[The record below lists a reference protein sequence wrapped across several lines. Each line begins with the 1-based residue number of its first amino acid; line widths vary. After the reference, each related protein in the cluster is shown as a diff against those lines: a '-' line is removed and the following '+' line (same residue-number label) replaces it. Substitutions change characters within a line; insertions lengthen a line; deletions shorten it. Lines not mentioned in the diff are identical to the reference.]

1 MFNADKMRSMEG
13 ILYNYRN
20 HAVATIN
27 SIVKG
32 VDSSVDNVSF
42 DVDCA
47 GCVYISALY
56 RDGEPMHLEEI
67 SDELFEVVADINFV
81 MAESPLLNSLL
92 REIVT
97 LDNR

>member
-1 MFNADKMRSMEG
+1 MED

-20 HAVATIN
+20 HAVTTIN

-32 VDSSVDNVSF
+32 VCGSVDSASF

-56 RDGEPMHLEEI
+56 RDGEPMRLEEI
-67 SDELFEVVADINFV
+67 SDELFEVVADINVV